1 MKDLYGIGIRPV
13 GSRFFRGS
21 FEPDNSI
28 EEILHMITVKGYSYA
43 YPDTFG
49 FEDSSPGGEVGGIWR
64 ETSRLSKAARIA
76 RGGID
81 DDARDSYPENAW

>member
-1 MKDLYGIGIRPV
+1 
-13 GSRFFRGS
+13 
-21 FEPDNSI
+21 
-28 EEILHMITVKGYSYA
+28 MITVKGYSYA

-81 DDARDSYPENAW
+81 DDARDIHTQKMHGIRATMKDACGDVLSMNTSIGYWSHILAD